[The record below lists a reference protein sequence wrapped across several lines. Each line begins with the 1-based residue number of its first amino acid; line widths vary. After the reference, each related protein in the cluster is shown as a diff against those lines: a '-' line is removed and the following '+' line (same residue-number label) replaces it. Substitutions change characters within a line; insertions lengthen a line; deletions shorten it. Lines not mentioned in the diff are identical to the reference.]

1 MVLSGEKFVTWRL
14 FDDKDL
20 AVGDDL
26 VFINS
31 DTGEEFGTAI
41 ILEVREK
48 SLKDINE
55 DDFVGHEKFESHEAM
70 FQTCV
75 NYYGDKVT
83 PETIVKIIRFDFKQ
97 K

>member
-14 FDDKDL
+14 FDEKDL
-20 AVGDDL
+20 LIGDDL

-41 ILEVREK
+41 ILEIREK
-48 SLKDINE
+48 MLKDIND
-55 DDFVGHEKFESHEAM
+55 DDFVGHEKFESYEDM
-70 FQTCV
+70 LQRYI

-83 PETIVKIIRFDFKQ
+83 LETIVKIIRFDFKQ